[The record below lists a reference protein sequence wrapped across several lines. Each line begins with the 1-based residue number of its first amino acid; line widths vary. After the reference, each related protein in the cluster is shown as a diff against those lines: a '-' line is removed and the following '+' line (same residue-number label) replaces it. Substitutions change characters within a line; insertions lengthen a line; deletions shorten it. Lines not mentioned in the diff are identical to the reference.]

1 MSCDSVEAFNS
12 VERTLEAV
20 EEHLAILKRSNVEDL
35 MVPLNSL
42 ERAKMQVLLAYTIN
56 ALLFI
61 YLKTQ
66 GVSAKDI
73 RQSHVKK
80 ELERV
85 KAFIKKLKDAEDKAK
100 GPRLVLDKD
109 ATQRFIHSA
118 LSADQAY
125 QATKESGSS
134 RNPLLKRV
142 NGNGRIRLFPRVTST
157 LSSCLSDCTL
167 RHMILCR
174 NLVGGKPFFYLD
186 IDKFLVLI
194 YAKQPI
200 ILQKVNL
207 PQGRGVHAARRK
219 IPATLDQNCSVIKI
233 KEWAPGFSEP
243 R

>member
-118 LSADQAY
+118 LSADQA
-125 QATKESGSS
+125 GSS

-167 RHMILCR
+167 RHMPRQILCR
-174 NLVGGKPFFYLD
+174 NLVD